1 MMTKYPEIWNALA
14 ADFPKDLVRE
24 RKVGGGGHARFIT
37 ARSAM
42 NRLDDVLGF
51 ENWEDA
57 YERDPNGSD
66 NIVCKLSIRL
76 PDGQVVT
83 KSDAGA
89 PGNTGDDGDDDKGAF
104 SDAFKRACVKFG
116 IGRFLYG
123 EGVYIAPYPKD
134 SGLRTEDSG
143 LRTEDSGLGT
153 GDSGRNDQAL
163 STLASP
169 QSSVLSPQSFRSPS
183 DRSPSDRS
191 PSPTST
197 PEHDE
202 AVRISREHAERNR
215 RLKAPAAPGTPPRTG
230 RQLFAWSKGLE
241 DQFGVGMIKYL
252 ETWGE
257 RQGFEG
263 RIVNWTEAQV
273 KLAAA
278 QGLRKLEGAVPAR
291 LREQAEAH

>member
-123 EGVYIAPYPKD
+123 EGVYIAPLPKD
-134 SGLRTEDSG
+134 SGLGTQDSGLGTQDSGLGTQDSGLGTQDSG
-143 LRTEDSGLGT
+143 LRTGRPGT
-153 GDSGRNDQAL
+153 QHACE
-163 STLASP
+163 
-169 QSSVLSPQSFRSPS
+169 SSVLSPQSFRSPS
-183 DRSPSDRS
+183 
-191 PSPTST
+191 PTST
-197 PEHDE
+197 PEHIE

-215 RLKAPAAPGTPPRTG
+215 RLKTPAAPGTPPRTG

-252 ETWGE
+252 QTWGE

-273 KLAAA
+273 KLAAD
-278 QGLRKLEGAVPAR
+278 QGLRKLEGVQPAR
-291 LREQAEAH
+291 LREQTTTL